1 MEIKEAVV
9 AALKEII
16 FPELQGLKH
25 GQAELRASLDG
36 IHKRL
41 DDHNA
46 YLVDLNRRVDKQ
58 GSSMDELRAEVTNRI
73 DKVQTEVNVRIN
85 KLETVF
91 TTRIDKVETELN
103 TRLDK
108 IETDHNNR
116 SDKLESVFTTRID
129 KVETEHNN
137 RFDKLETEL
146 TTRIDQVRSELTTR
160 LDKLYGDLIAR
171 NDETNRA
178 VARLYEVIVRRDEL
192 GVILDRVARVE
203 WEVEEIKK
211 KLAA

>member
-25 GQAELRASLDG
+25 GQAELRASLEG

-46 YLVDLNRRVDKQ
+46 YLVDLSRRVDEVR
-58 GSSMDELRAEVTNRI
+58 SELIGR
-73 DKVQTEVNVRIN
+73 
-85 KLETVF
+85 L
-91 TTRIDKVETELN
+91 DKVESGLTARIKEVDS
-103 TRLDK
+103 RLD
-108 IETDHNNR
+108 R
-116 SDKLESVFTTRID
+116 VES
-129 KVETEHNN
+129 
-137 RFDKLETEL
+137 EL
-146 TTRIDQVRSELTTR
+146 TTRIDQVRSELTAR
-160 LDKLYGDLIAR
+160 LDQLYGDLIAR

-178 VARLYEVIVRRDEL
+178 IARLYEVIVRRDEL
-192 GVILDRVARVE
+192 GVIMDRVSRVE
-203 WEVEEIKK
+203 WEVEELKK